1 MLIQELPPPPSMEA
15 ILTVEATG
23 PVPQFASGYL
33 FVTFWVSGRTEDG
46 QQAKHYVL
54 YMGQPLIPVGARCR
68 LRSEPAQIDIVAGED
83 SSFRE
88 PRPAVVSYECGDI
101 SFSS

>member
-1 MLIQELPPPPSMEA
+1 MFIQEPPPPPSLEA

-23 PVPQFASGYL
+23 PAPEFASGYL
-33 FVTFWVSGRTEDG
+33 FVTFWVTGRTDDG
-46 QQAKHYVL
+46 QQARHYVL

-68 LRSEPAQIDIVAGED
+68 LRSELAQIDVVAGED

-101 SFSS
+101 RFSS